1 MIRNPKGDKRMFNL
15 VTDLGMLR
23 SLIERIGNVVM
34 VLIDPV
40 SAYMGHGNV
49 DTFRTSEVRAV
60 LGPLVDLAT
69 ELKIAFIG
77 IMHFNKKMDVTNA
90 LLRISDSLAFGA
102 AARHVYGVVADTEND
117 RKLFVRAK
125 NNLAEKSKD
134 QTLAY
139 SFKAR
144 MVAVDPD
151 TGKEI
156 WAPRI
161 IWDDKYVEI
170 TAVQAMQAVVDNKSP
185 AQLDRAKQFLREL
198 LGQGPVKADEGKEAA
213 EQHDIT
219 KATLKRAREDLVEAR
234 KETRLDG
241 EWYWRLKDGG
251 HNWPWEA
258 RG

>member
-1 MIRNPKGDKRMFNL
+1 
-15 VTDLGMLR
+15 
-23 SLIERIGNVVM
+23 
-34 VLIDPV
+34 
-40 SAYMGHGNV
+40 
-49 DTFRTSEVRAV
+49 
-60 LGPLVDLAT
+60 
-69 ELKIAFIG
+69 
-77 IMHFNKKMDVTNA
+77 MDVTNA

-139 SFKAR
+139 SFRAQ
-144 MVAVDPD
+144 MVAVDSE

-219 KATLKRAREDLVEAR
+219 KATLKRAREGLVEAR